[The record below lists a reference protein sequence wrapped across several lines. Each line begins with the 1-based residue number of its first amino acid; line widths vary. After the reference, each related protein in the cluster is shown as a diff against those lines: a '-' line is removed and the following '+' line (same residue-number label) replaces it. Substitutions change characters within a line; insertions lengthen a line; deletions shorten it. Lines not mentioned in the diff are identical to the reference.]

1 MRKRSPENMNGNE
14 ADICIATMNEGFMS
28 NRMAKIFRPKNNLK
42 YHYQI
47 FLVILMLLSASGC
60 KISYSLSGASI
71 SPDVKTVFVDY
82 FRNRSKVINPTLS
95 QTFTEAMKDKF
106 VNETGLSLNTDQG
119 DLEFTGEIT
128 GYDVRPLSVQK
139 TDTGMDYAAMNRLTI
154 TVKVI
159 FVNNKDHEQDFN
171 TTFSAY
177 YDWEISKTINEV
189 ETDAVQV
196 ITQQLVDDIFN
207 KSVANW

>member
-1 MRKRSPENMNGNE
+1 M
-14 ADICIATMNEGFMS
+14 
-28 NRMAKIFRPKNNLK
+28 KINSANIRIQLLWMTL
-42 YHYQI
+42 I
-47 FLVILMLLSASGC
+47 LVGAYGC
-60 KISYSLSGASI
+60 KINYTFSGASI

-82 FRNRSKVINPTLS
+82 FRNRSRVINPTLS

-119 DLEFTGEIT
+119 DLEFSGEIT
-128 GYDVRPLSVQK
+128 GYDVRPLSIQK
-139 TDTGMDYAAMNRLTI
+139 SDTGRDFASMNRLTV
-154 TVKVI
+154 TVKVV

-177 YDWEISKTINEV
+177 FDWDSSKTINQV
-189 ETDAVQV
+189 ENDAVEV
-196 ITQQLVDDIFN
+196 ITIQLVEDIFN

>member
-1 MRKRSPENMNGNE
+1 
-14 ADICIATMNEGFMS
+14 MS
-28 NRMAKIFRPKNNLK
+28 KSSKKSIRITPTHPGIPSLLLVL
-42 YHYQI
+42 
-47 FLVILMLLSASGC
+47 FLVTTSGC
-60 KISYSLSGASI
+60 KINYTMSGASI

-82 FRNRSKVINPTLS
+82 FRNRAKVINPTLS

-106 VNETGLSLNTDQG
+106 VNETGLTLNSDQG
-119 DLEFTGEIT
+119 DLEFSGEIT
-128 GYDVRPLSVQK
+128 GYDVRPLAIQK

-159 FVNNKDHEQDFN
+159 FVNNKDHDQDFN

-177 YDWEISKTINEV
+177 YDYNSTKTINEV
-189 ETDAVQV
+189 ETEAVQV
-196 ITQQLVDDIFN
+196 INTQLIDDIFN

>member
-1 MRKRSPENMNGNE
+1 MRKRSPGNIIGSE
-14 ADICIATMNEGFMS
+14 TKICIECIDEDLKS
-28 NRMAKIFRPKNNLK
+28 KRKSKNFPNISVLK
-42 YHYQI
+42 YHYHI
-47 FLVILMLLSASGC
+47 FLALLILLPASGC

-71 SPDVKTVFVDY
+71 SPEVKTVFVDY

-106 VNETGLSLNTDQG
+106 VNETGLTLNTDQG

-139 TDTGMDYAAMNRLTI
+139 TDTGMDYASMNRLTI

-159 FVNNKDHEQDFN
+159 FVNNKDHDQDFN
-171 TTFSAY
+171 TTFSSY
-177 YDWEISKTINEV
+177 YDWESSKTINQV

>member
-1 MRKRSPENMNGNE
+1 MKIHSAYFR
-14 ADICIATMNEGFMS
+14 IQVFL
-28 NRMAKIFRPKNNLK
+28 MA
-42 YHYQI
+42 
-47 FLVILMLLSASGC
+47 LLLLPAAGC
-60 KISYSLSGASI
+60 KIGYSLSGASI
-71 SPDVKTVFVDY
+71 SPDVKSVFVDY

-95 QTFTEAMKDKF
+95 QSFTEAMKDKF
-106 VNETGLSLNTDQG
+106 VNETGLSLNSEQG
-119 DLEFTGEIT
+119 DLEFSGEIT

-139 TDTGMDYAAMNRLTI
+139 SETGMDYASMNRLTI

-177 YDWEISKTINEV
+177 FDWESTKNINQV
-189 ETDAVQV
+189 ESEAVQV
-196 ITQQLVDDIFN
+196 CVTQLTDDIFN